1 MWRRSLNACWAA
13 PNPGVLVTA
22 PERIPAI
29 EVIDVPENEKM
40 TKVVMILRATTIML
54 SRLRLLPPF
63 LNEEA
68 GPSLQTDRVDKEDQ
82 AKFLEKV
89 EQMLVKVE
97 REMSKDK
104 TDEQNPSQAQ
114 GNTFYSE
121 LT

>member
-1 MWRRSLNACWAA
+1 
-13 PNPGVLVTA
+13 
-22 PERIPAI
+22 
-29 EVIDVPENEKM
+29 M

-68 GPSLQTDRVDKEDQ
+68 WTYLQTDRVDKEDQ

>member
-1 MWRRSLNACWAA
+1 MTLAAVLERS
-13 PNPGVLVTA
+13 
-22 PERIPAI
+22 
-29 EVIDVPENEKM
+29 
-40 TKVVMILRATTIML
+40 
-54 SRLRLLPPF
+54 
-63 LNEEA
+63 EEA
-68 GPSLQTDRVDKEDQ
+68 RTYLQTDRVDKENQ

>member
-1 MWRRSLNACWAA
+1 M
-13 PNPGVLVTA
+13 
-22 PERIPAI
+22 
-29 EVIDVPENEKM
+29 DVPENEKM
-40 TKVVMILRATTIML
+40 TKVVMILRATTIMQVETL
-54 SRLRLLPPF
+54 AAVLERS
-63 LNEEA
+63 EEA
-68 GPSLQTDRVDKEDQ
+68 RTYLQTDRVDKEDQ

>member
-1 MWRRSLNACWAA
+1 M
-13 PNPGVLVTA
+13 
-22 PERIPAI
+22 
-29 EVIDVPENEKM
+29 DVPENEKM
-40 TKVVMILRATTIML
+40 TNDTQGHNNHTEQVETLAAVLER
-54 SRLRLLPPF
+54 S
-63 LNEEA
+63 EEA
-68 GPSLQTDRVDKEDQ
+68 RTYLQTDRVDKEDQ
-82 AKFLEKV
+82 AKFLEEV

>member
-1 MWRRSLNACWAA
+1 MENNGDSYSQCHYQHSQHIQRETSFLEGREKSRSY
-13 PNPGVLVTA
+13 
-22 PERIPAI
+22 
-29 EVIDVPENEKM
+29 
-40 TKVVMILRATTIML
+40 
-54 SRLRLLPPF
+54 
-63 LNEEA
+63 
-68 GPSLQTDRVDKEDQ
+68 LQTDRVDKEDQ
-82 AKFLEKV
+82 AKFLEEV